1 MNEVIKLYFKKS
13 FLNSGLLITS
23 LILAFVF
30 YMFRVKID
38 NPNFLNIIIPPLT
51 LISAFFYINVIVET
65 TFIEIREGL
74 LEFLLTIPLNFRKLI
89 ITKIIIMALT
99 SYIAT
104 VILNLIFFI
113 DLIPFKSFFYFNLI
127 FVLPFFCYAFATF
140 SIILII
146 PFIKKDIRVKN
157 VVFIFLSYAIIYSIV
172 FISKMMIKY
181 KIKIEFF
188 QYSIVGLVII
198 FFIISLFSL
207 RFYKKSF
214 LLR

>member
-1 MNEVIKLYFKKS
+1 MNELIKLYFKKS

-74 LEFLLTIPLNFRKLI
+74 LEFLLTTPLNFRKLI

-104 VILNLIFFI
+104 VLLTLIFFI
-113 DLIPFKSFFYFNLI
+113 DLISFKNFFYFNLI

-198 FFIISLFSL
+198 FFIISFFAL

>member
-1 MNEVIKLYFKKS
+1 MNELIKLYFKKS
-13 FLNSGLLITS
+13 FLNGGLLITS

-74 LEFLLTIPLNFRKLI
+74 LEFLLTTPLNFKKLI

-113 DLIPFKSFFYFNLI
+113 DLIPFKNFFYFNLI

-140 SIILII
+140 SILLII

-207 RFYKKSF
+207 RFYKKYF

>member
-1 MNEVIKLYFKKS
+1 MNELIKLYFKKS

-74 LEFLLTIPLNFRKLI
+74 LEFLLTTPLNFRKLI

-113 DLIPFKSFFYFNLI
+113 DLISFKNFFYFNLI

-140 SIILII
+140 SILLII

-157 VVFIFLSYAIIYSIV
+157 VVFMFLSYAIIYSIL

-181 KIKIEFF
+181 KVKIEFF

-198 FFIISLFSL
+198 FFMISLFAL

-214 LLR
+214 LLK

>member
-1 MNEVIKLYFKKS
+1 MNELIKLYLKKS
-13 FLNSGLLITS
+13 FLNVGLLITS
-23 LILAFVF
+23 VLLAFVF
-30 YMFRVKID
+30 YMFRLKID
-38 NPNFLNIIIPPLT
+38 NPNFLNILLPPLT

-74 LEFLLTIPLNFRKLI
+74 LEFLLTTPLNFKKLI

-127 FVLPFFCYAFATF
+127 FVLPFFSYTFAAF
-140 SIILII
+140 SILLIV

-157 VVFIFLSYAIIYSIV
+157 VVFMFLSYAIIYSIV

-181 KIKIEFF
+181 KVKIEFF

-198 FFIISLFSL
+198 FFIISLFAL

>member
-1 MNEVIKLYFKKS
+1 MNELIKLYFKKS

-74 LEFLLTIPLNFRKLI
+74 LEFLLTTPLNFRKLI

-113 DLIPFKSFFYFNLI
+113 DLISFKNFFYFNLI

-140 SIILII
+140 SILLII

-157 VVFIFLSYAIIYSIV
+157 VVFMFLSYAIIYSIV

-181 KIKIEFF
+181 KVKIEFF

-198 FFIISLFSL
+198 FFMISLFAL

-214 LLR
+214 LLK

>member
-1 MNEVIKLYFKKS
+1 MNELIKLYFKKS

-23 LILAFVF
+23 VLLAFVF
-30 YMFRVKID
+30 YMFR
-38 NPNFLNIIIPPLT
+38 
-51 LISAFFYINVIVET
+51 
-65 TFIEIREGL
+65 L
-74 LEFLLTIPLNFRKLI
+74 LEFLLTTPLNFRKLI

-113 DLIPFKSFFYFNLI
+113 DLISFKNFFYFNLI

-140 SIILII
+140 SILLII

-157 VVFIFLSYAIIYSIV
+157 MVFMFLSYAIIYSIE
-172 FISKMMIKY
+172 FTSKMMIKY
-181 KIKIEFF
+181 KVKIEFF

-198 FFIISLFSL
+198 FFMISLFAL

-214 LLR
+214 LLK